1 MSRTKKI
8 QLRLRR
14 RLRHASSRLIFAG
27 LLVLETLIFVLDL
40 DTGAGISYSPF
51 LMAPTALAAWLLGR
65 RHALLFVVLSS
76 VARVYD
82 YATTRGLHDG
92 PALLLYELLQSAL
105 LFGIVALLVLYL
117 RGRRDALLRHAR
129 KVRDAA
135 RRERHRRRL
144 DSSIRRAIPEDVA
157 AIIRLT
163 TSGGESGGFD
173 QTVTDSVRQAALAA
187 TFTAGIVDGA
197 ALRDLWS
204 GGQSTVPIEFWVCE
218 IDARVVS
225 YMMILGVDGQKSMQ
239 RELHA
244 MVVEQPYRGHG
255 VGAMMVDFFCTHYKH
270 RRLVAACRDG
280 SAMLRLLTRRGFA
293 QLTRSDNQD
302 YLILARD

>member
-1 MSRTKKI
+1 MLRTRKI
-8 QLRLRR
+8 QLRLRSVA
-14 RLRHASSRLIFAG
+14 RHASVRLVWTF
-27 LLVLETLIFVLDL
+27 LLLLAALIVLLDL
-40 DTGAGISYSPF
+40 DTGASISYSPF
-51 LMAPTALAAWLLGR
+51 LVAPTALAAWLLGR
-65 RHALLFVVLSS
+65 RGALLFVVLSS
-76 VARVYD
+76 AARVYD

-92 PALLLYELLQSAL
+92 PALLLYELAQSAAL
-105 LFGIVALLVLYL
+105 YGLVALLVLYL

-129 KVRDAA
+129 KVRAAA

-144 DSSIRRAIPEDVA
+144 DSAIRRAVPGDVD

-173 QTVTDSVRQAALAA
+173 QSVTDGVRQAALAA
-187 TFTAGIVDGA
+187 SFTAGIVDGA

-204 GGQSTVPIEFWVCE
+204 GGTATVPIEFWVCE
-218 IDARVVS
+218 IDARVVG
-225 YMMILGVDGQKSMQ
+225 YMMILGVDAQKGMQ

-244 MVVEQPYRGHG
+244 MVVEDTYRGHG

-270 RRLVAACRDG
+270 RRLLSACRDG
-280 SAMLRLLTRRGFA
+280 SAMLHMLTRRGFA
-293 QLTRSDNQD
+293 LLTRSDHG

>member
-1 MSRTKKI
+1 MLRTKNI

-14 RLRHASSRLIFAG
+14 LARHASRRWIFAG
-27 LLVLETLIFVLDL
+27 LLLLEALIFLLDV
-40 DTGAGISYSPF
+40 DTGAGISFSPF
-51 LMAPTALAAWLLGR
+51 LVAPTALAAWLLGR
-65 RHALLFVVLSS
+65 RSALLFVVLSS
-76 VARVYD
+76 MARVYD
-82 YATTRGLHDG
+82 YATTRGQHDG
-92 PALLLYELLQSAL
+92 PLLLAYELLQSAAL
-105 LFGIVALLVLYL
+105 YGLVALLVLYL

-135 RRERHRRRL
+135 RRERHRRIL
-144 DSSIRRAIPEDVA
+144 DSAIRRAIPEDVA

-163 TSGGESGGFD
+163 NSGGESGGFD
-173 QTVTDSVRQAALAA
+173 QAVTDSVRQATLAA

-218 IDARVVS
+218 IDAKVVS

-244 MVVEQPYRGHG
+244 MVVEDSYRGRG
-255 VGAMMVDFFCTHYKH
+255 VGSLMVDFFCTHYKH
-270 RRLVAACRDG
+270 RRLLSACRDG
-280 SAMLRLLTRRGFA
+280 SAMLHMLTRRGFA
-293 QLTRSDNQD
+293 LLTHSEQG
-302 YLILARD
+302 YAILARD

>member
-1 MSRTKKI
+1 MLRTKNI

-14 RLRHASSRLIFAG
+14 LARHASRRWIFAG
-27 LLVLETLIFVLDL
+27 LLLLEALIFLLDV

-51 LMAPTALAAWLLGR
+51 LVAPTALAAWLLGR
-65 RHALLFVVLSS
+65 RAALLFVVLSS
-76 VARVYD
+76 LARVFD
-82 YATTRGLHDG
+82 YATTRGQHDG
-92 PALLLYELLQSAL
+92 PSLLLYEFLQSAL
-105 LFGIVALLVLYL
+105 LYAIVASLVLYL

-135 RRERHRRRL
+135 RRERHRRIL
-144 DSSIRRAIPEDVA
+144 DSAIRRAIPEDVA

-163 TSGGESGGFD
+163 NSGGESGGFD
-173 QTVTDSVRQAALAA
+173 QSVTDSVRQAALAA

-197 ALRDLWS
+197 ALRDLWT

-218 IDARVVS
+218 IDAKVVS

-244 MVVEQPYRGHG
+244 MVVEDNYRGHG
-255 VGAMMVDFFCTHYKH
+255 VGRMMVDFFCTHYKH
-270 RRLVAACRDG
+270 RRLVSACRDG
-280 SAMLRLLTRRGFA
+280 STMLQMLTRRGFA
-293 QLTRSDNQD
+293 LHTRSDQG
-302 YLILARD
+302 YLILTRD

>member
-8 QLRLRR
+8 LLRLRR
-14 RLRHASSRLIFAG
+14 LARRASNRLIFAA
-27 LLVLETLIFVLDL
+27 LLALEALIVLLDV
-40 DTGAGISYSPF
+40 DTGAGISYAPF
-51 LMAPTALAAWLLGR
+51 LVAPTALAAWLLGR
-65 RHALLFVVLSS
+65 RAALLFVVLSS

-82 YATTRGLHDG
+82 YTVTRAPDEVLY
-92 PALLLYELLQSAL
+92 LRVYELLQSAAL
-105 LFGIVALLVLYL
+105 YGLVALLVLYL

-129 KVRDAA
+129 RVRDAA
-135 RRERHRRRL
+135 RRERHRRIL
-144 DSSIRRAIPEDVA
+144 DSAIRRAIPEDVDS
-157 AIIRLT
+157 IIRLT

-173 QTVTDSVRQAALAA
+173 QSVTDSVRQATLAT

-197 ALRDLWS
+197 ALRDLWA
-204 GGQSTVPIEFWVCE
+204 GGQTTVPIEFWVCE
-218 IDARVVS
+218 IDAKVVS

-244 MVVEQPYRGHG
+244 MVVEHTYRGHG
-255 VGAMMVDFFCTHYKH
+255 VGGMMVDFFCTHYKQ

-302 YLILARD
+302 YLIMARD

>member
-1 MSRTKKI
+1 M
-8 QLRLRR
+8 R
-14 RLRHASSRLIFAG
+14 RLARRAGKRRIFAG
-27 LLVLETLIFVLDL
+27 LLALEALIFLLDL

-51 LMAPTALAAWLLGR
+51 LVAPTALAAWLLGR
-65 RHALLFVVLSS
+65 RSALLFVALSS

-92 PALLLYELLQSAL
+92 PSLLLYELLQSAL
-105 LFGIVALLVLYL
+105 LYGLVALLVLYL
-117 RGRRDALLRHAR
+117 RRQHDALLRHAR
-129 KVRDAA
+129 KVRDTA
-135 RRERHRRRL
+135 RRERHRRIL
-144 DSSIRRAIPEDVA
+144 DSAIRRAIPEDVS

-173 QTVTDSVRQAALAA
+173 QSVTDSVRQATLAA

-197 ALRDLWS
+197 ALRDLWA
-204 GGQSTVPIEFWVCE
+204 GGQTTVPIEFWVCE

-244 MVVEQPYRGHG
+244 MVVEDNYRGRG
-255 VGAMMVDFFCTHYKH
+255 VGNLMVNFFCTHYKH
-270 RRLVAACRDG
+270 RRLVSACRDG
-280 SAMLRLLTRRGFA
+280 SAMMHMLTRRGFA
-293 QLTRSDNQD
+293 LHSRSDQG